1 MDSGLDAG
9 ASPRN
14 DGERR
19 GWPGIGERKRRRSA
33 NGHDGEGGDR
43 WSGRVAT
50 LSPVAYLLWMTSAP
64 KTQEQLPEP
73 AAAHDKIL
81 IVDFGSQVT
90 QLIARRVREEG
101 VYSEIVPFQ
110 KAEDAFRAMKPKA
123 VILSGGPESVHEK
136 GSPRAP
142 QAIFDSGVPVL
153 GICYGQMTMAAQL
166 GGEVE
171 GGHHREFGR
180 ADVEVK
186 APSQLFEDAWGAGEK
201 HQVWMS
207 HGDRITR
214 MPPGFT
220 VAGTSANAPFAV
232 IQDEKRK
239 YYGLMF
245 HPEVVHTPD
254 GAKLLR
260 NFVRKVA
267 GLTGDWTMRAFREE
281 AIEKIRA
288 QVGKGRVI
296 CGLSGGVDSA
306 VAAVLIHEA
315 IGDQLTCVFVDHGLL
330 RLKEAETVVDLFRHH
345 YNIPLVHVDAS
356 KQFLGELEGV
366 TDPEVKR
373 KTIGR
378 LFIDVFDA
386 EAKKIGGAEFLA
398 QGTLYPDVIES
409 VSFTGGPSV
418 TIKSHH
424 NVGGLPARMNMKL
437 VEPLRELFKDEVRV
451 LGRELGLPE
460 IFVGRHPFPGPGLA
474 IRCPGDITKEKLDI
488 LRNADAVYIDQIR
501 KAGLY
506 DKIWQAFAVLLPV
519 KTVGVMGDGRTYEYV
534 VGLRAVTSTDGMTAD
549 FYQFDM
555 KFLGETATRIINE
568 VKGVN
573 RVVYDVTSKPPG
585 TIEWE

>member
-1 MDSGLDAG
+1 MDGLL
-9 ASPRN
+9 
-14 DGERR
+14 
-19 GWPGIGERKRRRSA
+19 
-33 NGHDGEGGDR
+33 
-43 WSGRVAT
+43 RVAT
-50 LSPVAYLLWMTSAP
+50 APPVVYFLPMTAAQPARESAP
-64 KTQEQLPEP
+64 TM
-73 AAAHDKIL
+73 ASAHDKIL

-110 KAEDAFRAMKPKA
+110 KAEAAFKAMQPKA
-123 VILSGGPESVHEK
+123 VILSGGPESVHEA

-142 QAIFDSGVPVL
+142 QLIFDSGVPVL

-166 GGEVE
+166 GGNVE
-171 GGHHREFGR
+171 GGHAREFGR

-186 APSQLFEDAWGAGEK
+186 AESQLFDSCWGMGQR
-201 HQVWMS
+201 HPVWMS
-207 HGDRITR
+207 HGDRITK
-214 MPPGFT
+214 MPPGFV
-220 VAGTSANAPFAV
+220 VAGVSSNAPFAI
-232 IQDEKRK
+232 IQDEKRR

-254 GAKLLR
+254 GAKLIPI
-260 NFVRKVA
+260 FVRKVA
-267 GLTGDWTMRAFREE
+267 GLPGDWTMRAFREE
-281 AIEKIRA
+281 AIEKIRK
-288 QVGKGRVI
+288 QVGKGKVI

-330 RLKEAETVVDLFRHH
+330 RLNEAETVVDLFRHH

-356 KQFLGELEGV
+356 KLFLGELAGV
-366 TDPEVKR
+366 SDPELKR

-386 EAKKIGGAEFLA
+386 EAKKIGGADFLA

-437 VEPLRELFKDEVRV
+437 IEPLRELFKDEVRA
-451 LGRELGLPE
+451 LGRELGLPPDL
-460 IFVGRHPFPGPGLA
+460 VNRHPFPGPGLA
-474 IRCPGDITKEKLDI
+474 VRI
-488 LRNADAVYIDQIR
+488 LGEVTVPRLELLRKADAIVAEEIR
-501 KAGLY
+501 QDGWYARL
-506 DKIWQAFAVLLPV
+506 WQSFAVLLPV
-519 KTVGVMGDGRTYEYV
+519 QSVGVMGDERTYEYAV
-534 VGLRAVTSTDGMTAD
+534 AVRAVESRDGMTAD
-549 FYQFDM
+549 WARLPHD
-555 KFLGETATRIINE
+555 LLARISSRTVNE
-568 VKGVN
+568 VRGIN
-573 RVVYDVTSKPPG
+573 RVVYDISSKPPS

>member
-1 MDSGLDAG
+1 MPKEECGRAVRAVAG
-9 ASPRN
+9 RP
-14 DGERR
+14 
-19 GWPGIGERKRRRSA
+19 
-33 NGHDGEGGDR
+33 H
-43 WSGRVAT
+43 
-50 LSPVAYLLWMTSAP
+50 VAYLLAMTAAQHDRSASTP
-64 KTQEQLPEP
+64 SV
-73 AAAHDKIL
+73 ASAHDKIL

-90 QLIARRVREEG
+90 QLIARRVREDG
-101 VYSEIVPFQ
+101 VYCEIVPFN
-110 KAEDAFRAMKPKA
+110 KAEQAFKEMKPKA
-123 VILSGGPESVHEK
+123 VILSGGPESVHEA

-142 QAIFDSGVPVL
+142 QLIFASGVPVL
-153 GICYGQMTMAAQL
+153 GICYGQMTMAEQL
-166 GGEVE
+166 GGTVE

-186 APSQLFEDAWGAGEK
+186 APSKLFEDVWSPGGK
-201 HQVWMS
+201 NQVWMS
-207 HGDRITR
+207 HGDRITK
-214 MPPGFT
+214 MPPGFS
-220 VAGTSANAPFAV
+220 VAGTSPNAPFAI
-232 IQDEKRK
+232 IQDETRN

-254 GAKLLR
+254 GAKLIR
-260 NFVRKVA
+260 NFVRKIA
-267 GLTGDWTMRAFREE
+267 GLSGDWTMRAFREE
-281 AIEKIRA
+281 EIAKIRA
-288 QVGKGRVI
+288 QVGRGKVL

-315 IGDQLTCVFVDHGLL
+315 IGDQLTCVFVDHGML
-330 RLKEAETVVDLFRHH
+330 RLDEAKTVVDLFRHH

-366 TDPEVKR
+366 TDPETKR

-378 LFIDVFDA
+378 LFIEVFEA
-386 EAKKIGGAEFLA
+386 EAKKIGGADFLA

-424 NVGGLPARMNMKL
+424 NVGGLPERMNMKL
-437 VEPLRELFKDEVRV
+437 VEPLRELFKDEVRK

-474 IRCPGDITKEKLDI
+474 IRCPGEITKDKLDI
-488 LRNADAVYIDQIR
+488 LRKADAVYIDQIR
-501 KAGLY
+501 KHGLY
-506 DKIWQAFAVLLPV
+506 DDIWQAFAVLLPV
-519 KTVGVMGDGRTYEYV
+519 KTVGVMGDGRTYDFV